1 MDKRQSYSLF
11 GDPAAALWRGLH
23 LLGEGLWW
31 MALGALPQ
39 LCRPSSAQV
48 GGPLQRLFLVL
59 GLGPREP
66 APEVSWPLPGGGGRA
81 QHERL
86 GA

>member
-11 GDPAAALWRGLH
+11 RDPAATLWRGLH

-31 MALGALPQ
+31 MALGTRPQ

-48 GGPLQRLFLVL
+48 GGSLQRLLLVL

-66 APEVSWPLPGGGGRA
+66 ASEVSWPLPGGGGA
-81 QHERL
+81 QQGRL